1 MNLRADGL
9 LRLRLT
15 HGALPWRGAHERRS
29 VLYRYIPGSMAYVAH
44 RSGPEQY
51 GYLSTDEGWPS
62 DWLEG
67 MNAEQLALM
76 APPFH
81 PGARPHFDLATVRPP
96 HALALCA
103 RGSAADKPVGETVQ
117 GKLSEA
123 QAAHHRTVTQGDSS
137 KSPLQRFARQGD
149 GTPQEPL
156 TQANYEEWRR
166 KHTSPRL

>member
-1 MNLRADGL
+1 M

-81 PGARPHFDLATVRPP
+81 PGARPHFDLATVRT
-96 HALALCA
+96 ANTLALCP
-103 RGSAADKPVGETVQ
+103 RCSADKPVGVTVQ
-117 GKLSEA
+117 GMLSEE
-123 QAAHHRTVTQGDSS
+123 QKAHHRTVTQQGDSA

-156 TQANYEEWRR
+156 TQANYEKWRR

>member
-1 MNLRADGL
+1 MRLSIAEGL
-9 LRLRLT
+9 GVLRLRLT

-81 PGARPHFDLATVRPP
+81 PGARPHFDLATVRTANTL
-96 HALALCA
+96 ALALCP
-103 RGSAADKPVGETVQ
+103 RCSADKPVGVGET
-117 GKLSEA
+117 E
-123 QAAHHRTVTQGDSS
+123 HRASCRMSRRRTTV
-137 KSPLQRFARQGD
+137 R
-149 GTPQEPL
+149 
-156 TQANYEEWRR
+156 
-166 KHTSPRL
+166 

>member
-1 MNLRADGL
+1 MSRCAQSLCRFDSIADGL

-81 PGARPHFDLATVRPP
+81 PGARPQFDLATVRTANTL
-96 HALALCA
+96 ALAL
-103 RGSAADKPVGETVQ
+103 
-117 GKLSEA
+117 
-123 QAAHHRTVTQGDSS
+123 SS
-137 KSPLQRFARQGD
+137 LLR
-149 GTPQEPL
+149 
-156 TQANYEEWRR
+156 
-166 KHTSPRL
+166 